1 MRMNTLTM
9 SREAVSPSPRRT
21 EAKTDRKRSKGPEI
35 RRTGNPPQVTL
46 KQIRC
51 QFVYGIENQPR
62 MTRIT
67 PDGKIG
73 VRLVN
78 SLFPIT
84 DSLTG
89 KREFTSLTPIFP
101 PHFGYVPTFPG
112 GSKTSG
118 SIS

>member
-67 PDGKIG
+67 PKGRVKEFLLGPFG
-73 VRLVN
+73 VIRVIRGWF
-78 SLFPIT
+78 SLLR
-84 DSLTG
+84 SLALPSA
-89 KREFTSLTPIFP
+89 R
-101 PHFGYVPTFPG
+101 
-112 GSKTSG
+112 
-118 SIS
+118 